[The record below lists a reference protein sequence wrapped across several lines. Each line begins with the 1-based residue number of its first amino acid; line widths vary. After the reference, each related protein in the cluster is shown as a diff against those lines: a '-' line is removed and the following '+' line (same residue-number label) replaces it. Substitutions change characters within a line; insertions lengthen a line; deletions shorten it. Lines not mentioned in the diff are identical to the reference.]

1 MSKSKQNPKK
11 TDKKA
16 ADSFVWT
23 DDEVEL
29 LLKVTMEYKTSRA
42 IENIDWESCQTK
54 YGDILQL
61 FVDQYPTPKN
71 AVAIEKDFPRI
82 VGDGVAFP
90 VVSTAFGVRF
100 VHQTTREA

>member
-54 YGDILQL
+54 YGDILHAL
-61 FVDQYPTPKN
+61 
-71 AVAIEKDFPRI
+71 
-82 VGDGVAFP
+82 
-90 VVSTAFGVRF
+90 VRPGRTQNRRGRGCLPSRF
-100 VHQTTREA
+100 NCLWRPIRPSDNERSLKMLALSFT

>member
-61 FVDQYPTPKN
+61 FVDQYPTPEN
-71 AVAIEKDFPRI
+71 AVAIEKDFPHKKGQI
-82 VGDGVAFP
+82 VQSSLTSKLKIGLYWFIA
-90 VVSTAFGVRF
+90 R
-100 VHQTTREA
+100 